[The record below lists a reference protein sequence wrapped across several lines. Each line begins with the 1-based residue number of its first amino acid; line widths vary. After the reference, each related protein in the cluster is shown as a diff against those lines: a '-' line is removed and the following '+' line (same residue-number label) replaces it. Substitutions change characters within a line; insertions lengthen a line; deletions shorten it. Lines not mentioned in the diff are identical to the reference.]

1 MKALSTIISILSEE
15 EQQEFLR
22 FLQKKN
28 RRGDTKNSALF
39 KLIVNGKTEN
49 LDVILY
55 GKAARN
61 AYHAL
66 CKRLQDN
73 LIDFIA
79 SKSFAIESNEEMEIL
94 KLLLAA
100 RIFFEHKHYKT
111 AFKTLEKAERNAQQ
125 LDVYSIL
132 TEIYHTK
139 IQYAHL
145 HPKLALSEIIEEA
158 QLNLKYFQ
166 QEQHL
171 NMAYATIKA
180 KLKTTPKQSINDI
193 ISEAFSAFNIEI
205 NKALTYKSLFQLMST
220 ITTAARLQSNFYE
233 IENFMSQT
241 YAVISE
247 KQKDITTDKH
257 LYYHIEILHAMAV
270 TLFRNKNFTASKAF
284 SEKMELEMEKK
295 NGVYKQRFQEKLIL
309 NKALVQIYTGECLAA
324 TELLPKYAKD
334 SLDIQLTLAMGLFQQ
349 NRWKEAYQIFK
360 DLHHSDVWYE
370 KKSGWLWVLKKSI
383 LEILVLI
390 ELDRLE
396 LVLSRLQSFT
406 SKFSK
411 RLKEGDELRVL
422 NFIKL
427 VGLYYENP
435 NAVQSE
441 AFKNK
446 VEASFN
452 WIGKERE
459 DIFVMS
465 FYAWLKAKM
474 EQKDV
479 YEVTLELVH

>member
-1 MKALSTIISILSEE
+1 MKTLLTIISIFSEE

-22 FLQKKN
+22 YLQKKN
-28 RRGDTKNSALF
+28 RRGDTKNSTLF
-39 KLIVNGKTEN
+39 KLLVHGKTEK
-49 LDVILY
+49 LDIKLY
-55 GKAARN
+55 GKASRN
-61 AYHAL
+61 AFHAL
-66 CKRLQDN
+66 CKRLQDS
-73 LIDFIA
+73 LLDFIA
-79 SKSFAIESNEEMEIL
+79 SKSFAVDTNEEMEIL

-100 RIFFEHKHYKT
+100 RIFFEHKHYKV
-111 AFKTLEKAERNAQQ
+111 AFKTLEKAERNAQR

-132 TEIYHTK
+132 TEVYHTK
-139 IQYAHL
+139 IQYAHV
-145 HPKLALSEIIEEA
+145 HPKLDLSEVIEEA
-158 QLNLKYFQ
+158 QQNLKHFQ

-180 KLKTTPKQSINDI
+180 KLKTTSKQSINEI

-205 NKALTYKSLFQLMST
+205 SKTLTYKSLFQLMNS
-220 ITTAARLQSNFYE
+220 ITTAARLQSNFYD
-233 IENFMSQT
+233 IEHFMSQT

-247 KQKDITTDKH
+247 KQKHITTDKH
-257 LYYHIEILHAMAV
+257 LYYHIEILHAMAL
-270 TLFRNKNFTASKAF
+270 THFRNKNFSASKAF
-284 SEKMELEMEKK
+284 SEKMETEMQKK
-295 NGVYKQRFQEKLIL
+295 NGMYQQRFQEKLLL
-309 NKALVQIYTGECLAA
+309 NKALLQIYTGDSLVA
-324 TELLPKYAKD
+324 TELLQEYPKE
-334 SLDIQLTLAMGLFQQ
+334 SLDVQLTLAMGLFQQ
-349 NRWKEAYQIFK
+349 NKWKETYQIFK
-360 DLHHSDVWYE
+360 NLSHSDTWYE
-370 KKSGWLWVLKKSI
+370 KKAGWIWVLKKSI

-406 SKFSK
+406 AKFSK

-435 NAVQSE
+435 EAVHTE
-441 AFKNK
+441 AFKEK
-446 VEASFN
+446 VETSFD

-474 EQKDV
+474 EQKNV
-479 YEVTLELVH
+479 YDVTLELVH